1 VILVLGV
8 LDVAYS
14 DANSDGAKTT
24 GDVAEGLEN
33 GFGEAHGKG
42 GFHIMQKFFDSRKEK
57 IAGWLADSMAQAIEN
72 LTKSGQRIDTAG
84 RESSAEH
91 VLRGMKRSVSG
102 VDSGSL
108 TYSADQKIEA
118 EFRAFIFSSEMQ
130 STLTAAGGGSI
141 SAAADAGVNHRKA
154 KPYAKANK
162 ARPAFVDTGLY
173 VASMRAWTT
182 EGKG

>member
-1 VILVLGV
+1 MILVLGV

-14 DANSDGAKTT
+14 DANGPVTTT
-24 GDVAEGLEN
+24 GDVAEGLE
-33 GFGEAHGKG
+33 EQYQV
-42 GFHIMQKFFDSRKEK
+42 MTTFFERRKEK

-72 LTKSGQRIDTAG
+72 LTKSGQRIDTVG

-91 VLRGMKRSVSG
+91 VVRGMKRSVSG
-102 VDSGSL
+102 MDSGSL

-118 EFRAFIFSSEMQ
+118 EFRAFIFSSEMAI
-130 STLTAAGGGSI
+130 SYSALTGGEDLSQAAAAGKTKRTQSGFTKG
-141 SAAADAGVNHRKA
+141 K
-154 KPYAKANK
+154 K

-173 VASMRAWTT
+173 VSSMRAWTT